1 MCKPKIV
8 LSFLYVLRVKF
19 FGYLIPLIVFLVK
32 FSLGA
37 VFYCSFI
44 LTQSAILGILLHSGV
59 IRLGLP

>member
-59 IRLGLP
+59 IRLGLH

>member
-8 LSFLYVLRVKF
+8 LSFLYVLGVKF
-19 FGYLIPLIVFLVK
+19 FGSLMFK

-44 LTQSAILGILLHSGV
+44 VTESAIFGILLHSGV
-59 IRLGLP
+59 IRLGLY